1 MTEFSLLAMMRGTVL
16 FQRFLLT
23 ALGLSLSF
31 AAPAAA
37 EETRL
42 TVRALA
48 GDAKF
53 IGSSM
58 SGMEVLIRDADTGE
72 LLDRG
77 VTRGAT
83 GDTARILQSPRER
96 YRPLSTQGAAAY
108 LSVLDLDRPRR
119 ISVTVR
125 GPLSQP
131 QARAEA
137 SSTRWVFPGKHIE
150 EGDGWL
156 IDVPGL
162 AVDVLGPAAH
172 SYLEK
177 GVVTVSASVVMLC
190 GCNTSP
196 GGTWDAD
203 EMEIE
208 AHVLLNGEP
217 LSSPPMRYADR
228 PSHYTADIDASRP
241 GVYEVSVTA
250 YDPRTGNT
258 GLDRTSFVVR

>member
-1 MTEFSLLAMMRGTVL
+1 M
-16 FQRFLLT
+16 FQRLVLT
-23 ALGLSLSF
+23 ALGLLLAF
-31 AAPAAA
+31 AAPAEA

-42 TVRALA
+42 AVRALA
-48 GDAKF
+48 SDAKF

-58 SGMEVLIRDADTGE
+58 SGMEVLVRDADTGE

-83 GDTARILQSPRER
+83 GDTTRILLSPRER
-96 YRPLSTQGAAAY
+96 YDALSTQEAAAY
-108 LSVLDLDRPRR
+108 VSVLDLDRPRR

-131 QARAEA
+131 QALAEA

-156 IDVPGL
+156 IEVPGF
-162 AVDVLGPAAH
+162 AVDILGPAAH
-172 SYLEK
+172 TYVEE
-177 GVVTVSASVVMLC
+177 GVSSVTVTASVIMLC

-203 EMEIE
+203 EIDIE
-208 AHVLLNGEP
+208 AHVLFNGEP
-217 LSSPPMRYADR
+217 LPSPSMRYAGR
-228 PSHYTADIDASRP
+228 PSHYVTDINASRP
-241 GVYEVSVTA
+241 GVYEVTVTA